1 MPNTTLTNILM
12 NDQIVYRER
21 SNKMSDKPT
30 RNPLLASSD
39 FLFSLMMLAVI
50 AMVVSIGA
58 IGIVSVAK
66 NGGSSSESAG
76 TPSASGSSTVEVT
89 LTEFAIALSPSVVPP
104 GNVVFNVHNAGAAQH
119 NLAAVDLNKRTAFLE
134 SGAHVLLDL
143 GKVSSDV
150 NVLCEI
156 PGHADSGMK
165 ATLKVSTDSSAPVD
179 TVAAM
184 SNAKMDSMMEAV
196 AKRFPEKT
204 AGLGGQEL
212 KPTITADGY
221 KQFDLT
227 AKIVDWE
234 VEGGKVVKGWAYNG
248 QIPGPQLRANVG
260 DKIRIRLKNELPES
274 TSLHL
279 HGVRVPNAMDGVDPI
294 TQPAIK
300 PGETFDYEFT
310 ATEPAVGMYHSH
322 HNAQVQ
328 IPNGLAGSIL
338 IGDWK
343 TSTMKAAGSRLT
355 DSNGK
360 VDQEVVMVLNDAGTI
375 GLSLNGKSFPATAP
389 YVMKIGET
397 MLVHYY
403 NEGLMTHPMH
413 MHQPTGLIVARDGK
427 ILEHPFFADTI
438 SVAPGERWSVLYTA
452 KDAGVWAWHCH
463 ILTHAETPTGMKYM
477 VTAVIVS

>member
-1 MPNTTLTNILM
+1 MSEKPN
-12 NDQIVYRER
+12 
-21 SNKMSDKPT
+21 
-30 RNPLLASSD
+30 RNPFLASSD
-39 FLFSLMMLAVI
+39 FLFSLMMLAVV

-66 NGGSSSESAG
+66 NGGSSTESAG
-76 TPSASGSSTVEVT
+76 SPSASGTSTVEVT
-89 LTEFAIALSPSVVPP
+89 LTEFTIALSPSVVPP
-104 GNVVFNVHNAGAAQH
+104 GTVVFNVHNAGTAQH
-119 NLAAVDLNKRTAFLE
+119 NFAVVDLNKRTPAIDA
-134 SGAHVLLDL
+134 GAHVMLEL
-143 GKVSSDV
+143 GKVTSDV
-150 NVLCEI
+150 NVICEI

-165 ATLKVSTDSSAPVD
+165 AILKVSADSSATPD
-179 TVAAM
+179 TVPVM
-184 SNAKMDSMMEAV
+184 TNSQMDSMMEAV
-196 AKRFPEKT
+196 AKKFPQKT

-212 KPTITADGY
+212 LPTLAADGY
-221 KQFDLT
+221 KVFNLT
-227 AKIVDWE
+227 AKIIDWE
-234 VEGGKVVKGWAYNG
+234 VEGGKIVKGWAYNG
-248 QIPGPQLRANVG
+248 QIPGPTIHANVG
-260 DKIRIRLKNELPES
+260 DKIRIHLKNELPES
-274 TSLHL
+274 TSIHL

-300 PGETFDYEFT
+300 PGESFDYEFI
-310 ATEPAVGMYHSH
+310 AKEPAVGMYHSH
-322 HNAQVQ
+322 HDAQVQ

-375 GLSLNGKSFPATAP
+375 GLSLNGKSFPATTP
-389 YVMKIGET
+389 YTMKIGET

-413 MHQPTGLIVARDGK
+413 LHQPTGLVVARDGK
-427 ILEHPFFADTI
+427 MLEQPFFADTI

-452 KDAGVWAWHCH
+452 KDPGVWAWHCH

-477 VTAVIVS
+477 VTALIVS

>member
-1 MPNTTLTNILM
+1 
-12 NDQIVYRER
+12 
-21 SNKMSDKPT
+21 MSDKPT
-30 RNPLLASSD
+30 RNPFLASSD

-66 NGGSSSESAG
+66 NGGSSTESAG
-76 TPSASGSSTVEVT
+76 SPSASGTSTVEVT

-104 GNVVFNVHNAGAAQH
+104 GDVVFNVHNAGAAQH
-119 NLAAVDLNKRTAFLE
+119 NLAAADLNKRTPTIDA
-134 SGAHVLLDL
+134 GAHVLLEL
-143 GKVSSDV
+143 GKVTSNV
-150 NVLCEI
+150 NIICEI
-156 PGHADSGMK
+156 PGHKDSGMK
-165 ATLKVSTDSSAPVD
+165 TVLKVSADTSAPTD
-179 TVAAM
+179 TVAVM
-184 SNAKMDSMMEAV
+184 SNAQMDSMMEAV
-196 AKRFPEKT
+196 VKRFPEKT

-212 KPTITADGY
+212 KPTISSDGY

-260 DKIRIRLKNELPES
+260 DKIRIRIKNELPES
-274 TSLHL
+274 TSMHL

-294 TQPAIK
+294 TQSVIK

-310 ATEPAVGMYHSH
+310 ATEAAVGMYHSH

-328 IPNGLAGSIL
+328 IPNGLAGSLL

>member
-1 MPNTTLTNILM
+1 
-12 NDQIVYRER
+12 
-21 SNKMSDKPT
+21 MSDKPT

>member
-1 MPNTTLTNILM
+1 
-12 NDQIVYRER
+12 
-21 SNKMSDKPT
+21 MSDNPT
-30 RNPLLASSD
+30 RKPLLASSD

-58 IGIVSVAK
+58 IGIVSVAT
-66 NGGSSSESAG
+66 NGGSSTEATG
-76 TPSASGSSTVEVT
+76 IGSGSSTVQVT
-89 LTEFAIALSPSVVPP
+89 LTEFAVTFNPSVIPP
-104 GNVVFNVHNAGAAQH
+104 GNVVFDVNNAGAAQH
-119 NLAAVDLNKRTAFLE
+119 NLAAVDLDKRTATLDP
-134 SGAHVLLDL
+134 GVHVLLDL
-143 GKVSSDV
+143 GNVTSDI

-165 ATLKVSTDSSAPVD
+165 ATLKVNAEASTTPNTMAMISNEEMD
-179 TVAAM
+179 AAM
-184 SNAKMDSMMEAV
+184 DAV

-212 KPTITADGY
+212 KPTITSDGY

-260 DKIRIRLKNELPES
+260 DKVRIRLKNDLPES
-274 TSLHL
+274 TSMHL
-279 HGVRVPNAMDGVDPI
+279 HGVRVPNAMDGVDPY

-310 ATEPAVGMYHSH
+310 ATEVSVGMYHSH
-322 HNAQVQ
+322 HNAQIQ
-328 IPNGLAGSIL
+328 IPNGLAGSLL

-343 TSTMKAAGSRLT
+343 TSTLKAAGNRIA

-360 VDQEVVMVLNDAGTI
+360 VEQEVVMVLNDAGTI

-389 YVMKIGET
+389 YTMKIGET

-403 NEGLMTHPMH
+403 NEGLMSHPMH
-413 MHQPTGLIVARDGK
+413 LHQPTGLVVARDGV
-427 ILEHPFFADTI
+427 ILEYPFFADTV
-438 SVAPGERWSVLYTA
+438 SVAPGERYSVLYTA
-452 KDAGVWAWHCH
+452 QDAGVWAWHCH
-463 ILTHAETPTGMKYM
+463 ILTHAETSTGMKYM
-477 VTAVIVS
+477 VTALIVS

>member
-1 MPNTTLTNILM
+1 MTRLFT
-12 NDQIVYRER
+12 QREVT
-21 SNKMSDKPT
+21 KMSDKPT
-30 RNPLLASSD
+30 KNPLIASSD
-39 FLFSLMMLAVI
+39 FLFSLMLLAVI

-66 NGGSSSESAG
+66 NGGSSSEAAAS
-76 TPSASGSSTVEVT
+76 PSGSTTVDVT
-89 LTEFAIALSPSVVPP
+89 LTEFAIAFSPSVVPP

-119 NLAAVDLNKRTAFLE
+119 NLAAVDLNKRTATLDA
-134 SGAHVLLDL
+134 GVHVLLDL
-143 GKVSSDV
+143 GKVSTDV
-150 NVLCEI
+150 NVICEI
-156 PGHADSGMK
+156 PGHKDSGMK
-165 ATLKVSTDSSAPVD
+165 ATLKVSADATAPTD
-179 TVAAM
+179 TVPVM
-184 SNAKMDSMMEAV
+184 TNAQMDSMMEAV
-196 AKRFPEKT
+196 VKRFPEKT
-204 AGLGGQEL
+204 TGLGGQEL
-212 KPTITADGY
+212 APTMTSDGY

-260 DKIRIRLKNELPES
+260 DKVRIRLKNELTES
-274 TSLHL
+274 TSMHL
-279 HGVRVPNAMDGVDPI
+279 HGIRVPNAMDGVDPI
-294 TQPAIK
+294 TQGVIK

-328 IPNGLAGSIL
+328 IPNGLAGSLL

-343 TSTMKAAGSRLT
+343 TSTMKAAGNRLT

-389 YVMKIGET
+389 YTMKIGET

-403 NEGLMTHPMH
+403 NEGLMSHPMH
-413 MHQPTGLIVARDGK
+413 MHQPTGLVVARDGVM
-427 ILEHPFFADTI
+427 LENPFFADTI

>member
-1 MPNTTLTNILM
+1 MSEKPN
-12 NDQIVYRER
+12 
-21 SNKMSDKPT
+21 
-30 RNPLLASSD
+30 RNPFLASSD

-66 NGGSSSESAG
+66 NGGSSTESAG
-76 TPSASGSSTVEVT
+76 APSASGTSTVEVT

-119 NLAAVDLNKRTAFLE
+119 NLAAVDLNKRTPTIDA
-134 SGAHVLLDL
+134 GAHVLLDL
-143 GKVSSDV
+143 GKVTGDV
-150 NVLCEI
+150 NIICEI
-156 PGHADSGMK
+156 PGHKDSGMK
-165 ATLKVSTDSSAPVD
+165 AVLKVSADVSATPD
-179 TVAAM
+179 TVPVM
-184 SNAKMDSMMEAV
+184 SNAQMDSMMEAV
-196 AKRFPEKT
+196 VKRFPEKT
-204 AGLGGQEL
+204 KGLGGQEL
-212 KPTITADGY
+212 KPTITSDGY

-227 AKIVDWE
+227 AKIIDWE

-260 DKIRIRLKNELPES
+260 DKIRIRIKNELPES
-274 TSLHL
+274 TSMHL

-294 TQPAIK
+294 TQAVIK

-328 IPNGLAGSIL
+328 IPNGLAGSLL

-403 NEGLMTHPMH
+403 NEGLMSHPMH
-413 MHQPTGLIVARDGK
+413 MHQPTGLVVARDGK
-427 ILEHPFFADTI
+427 MLEQPFFADTI

>member
-1 MPNTTLTNILM
+1 
-12 NDQIVYRER
+12 
-21 SNKMSDKPT
+21 MSDKPS

-50 AMVVSIGA
+50 AMVISIGA

-66 NGGSSSESAG
+66 NGGSSTEAAG
-76 TPSASGSSTVEVT
+76 LPSANGSSTVEVT
-89 LTEFAIALSPSVVPP
+89 LTEFTIAFSPTVVPP
-104 GNVVFNVHNAGAAQH
+104 GNVVFSVHNAGTAQH

-134 SGAHVLLDL
+134 SGSHVMLEL
-143 GKVSSDV
+143 GKVTSDV
-150 NVLCEI
+150 NVICEI
-156 PGHADSGMK
+156 PGHKDSGMK
-165 ATLKVSTDSSAPVD
+165 ATLKVSADSSAPVD

-184 SNAKMDSMMEAV
+184 SNAQMDSMMEAV

-274 TSLHL
+274 TSIHL

-310 ATEPAVGMYHSH
+310 AREPAVGMYHSH
-322 HNAQVQ
+322 HDAQVQ

-343 TSTMKAAGSRLT
+343 TSSLKAAGSRLS

-375 GLSLNGKSFPATAP
+375 GLSLNGKSFPATTP

-413 MHQPTGLIVARDGK
+413 LHQPTGLVVARDGK
-427 ILEHPFFADTI
+427 MLEQPFFADTI

-477 VTAVIVS
+477 VTALIVS

>member
-1 MPNTTLTNILM
+1 
-12 NDQIVYRER
+12 
-21 SNKMSDKPT
+21 MSDKPT

-119 NLAAVDLNKRTAFLE
+119 NLAAVDLNKRTPTIDA
-134 SGAHVLLDL
+134 GAHVLLEL
-143 GKVSSDV
+143 GKVTGDV
-150 NVLCEI
+150 NIICEI
-156 PGHADSGMK
+156 PGHKDSGMK
-165 ATLKVSTDSSAPVD
+165 TVLKVSADTSAPTD
-179 TVAAM
+179 TVAVM
-184 SNAKMDSMMEAV
+184 SNAQMDSMMEAV
-196 AKRFPEKT
+196 VKRFPEKT

-212 KPTITADGY
+212 KPTISSDGY

-234 VEGGKVVKGWAYNG
+234 VEGGKTVKGWAYNG

-260 DKIRIRLKNELPES
+260 DKIRIRIKNELPES
-274 TSLHL
+274 TSMHL

-294 TQPAIK
+294 TQGVIK

-310 ATEPAVGMYHSH
+310 ATEAAVGMYHSH

-413 MHQPTGLIVARDGK
+413 MHQPTGLVVARDGK

-438 SVAPGERWSVLYTA
+438 
-452 KDAGVWAWHCH
+452 
-463 ILTHAETPTGMKYM
+463 
-477 VTAVIVS
+477 

>member
-1 MPNTTLTNILM
+1 
-12 NDQIVYRER
+12 
-21 SNKMSDKPT
+21 MSEKPT

-66 NGGSSSESAG
+66 NGGSSTEG
-76 TPSASGSSTVEVT
+76 TATPSGSSTVEVT
-89 LTEFAIALSPSVVPP
+89 LTEFTIAFSPTVVPP
-104 GNVVFNVHNAGAAQH
+104 GNVVFNVHNAGTAQH

-134 SGAHVLLDL
+134 SGSHVLLEL
-143 GKVSSDV
+143 GKVTSDV
-150 NVLCEI
+150 NVICEI

-165 ATLKVSTDSSAPVD
+165 ATLKVSADSSAPVD

-184 SNAKMDSMMEAV
+184 SNAQMDSMMEAV

-260 DKIRIRLKNELPES
+260 DKVRIRLKNELPES
-274 TSLHL
+274 TSMHL
-279 HGVRVPNAMDGVDPI
+279 HGVRVPNAMDGVDPY
-294 TQPAIK
+294 TQK
-300 PGETFDYEFT
+300 PIEPGATFNYEFE
-310 ATEPAVGMYHSH
+310 ADGPAVGMYHSH

-343 TSTMKAAGSRLT
+343 TSALKAAGSRIA

-360 VDQEVVMVLNDAGTI
+360 VEQEVVMVLNDAGTI
-375 GLSLNGKSFPATAP
+375 GLSLNGKSFPATTP

-413 MHQPTGLIVARDGK
+413 LHQPTGLVVARDGK
-427 ILEHPFFADTI
+427 MLEQPFFADTI

-477 VTAVIVS
+477 VTALIVS

>member
-1 MPNTTLTNILM
+1 
-12 NDQIVYRER
+12 
-21 SNKMSDKPT
+21 
-30 RNPLLASSD
+30 
-39 FLFSLMMLAVI
+39 MMLAVI

-66 NGGSSSESAG
+66 NGGSSTEAAG
-76 TPSASGSSTVEVT
+76 LPSGTSTVEVT
-89 LTEFAIALSPSVVPP
+89 LTEFTIAFSPTVVPP
-104 GNVVFNVHNAGAAQH
+104 GDVVFNVHNAGTAQH

-134 SGAHVLLDL
+134 SGSHVMLEL
-143 GKVSSDV
+143 GKVTSDV
-150 NVLCEI
+150 NVICEI
-156 PGHADSGMK
+156 PGHKDSGMK
-165 ATLKVSTDSSAPVD
+165 ATLKVSADSSAPVD
-179 TVAAM
+179 TVAVM
-184 SNAKMDSMMEAV
+184 SNTQMDSMMEAV

-260 DKIRIRLKNELPES
+260 DKVRIRLKNELPES
-274 TSLHL
+274 TSMHL

-322 HNAQVQ
+322 HDAQVQ

-343 TSTMKAAGSRLT
+343 TSALKAAGSRIA

-360 VDQEVVMVLNDAGTI
+360 VEQEVVMVLNDAGTI
-375 GLSLNGKSFPATAP
+375 GLSLNGKSFPATTP

-413 MHQPTGLIVARDGK
+413 LHQPTGLVVARDGK
-427 ILEHPFFADTI
+427 MLEQPFFADTI

-452 KDAGVWAWHCH
+452 KDPGVWAWHCH

-477 VTAVIVS
+477 VTALIVS

>member
-1 MPNTTLTNILM
+1 
-12 NDQIVYRER
+12 
-21 SNKMSDKPT
+21 MSEKPT
-30 RNPLLASSD
+30 RNPFLASSD
-39 FLFSLMMLAVI
+39 FLFSLMLLAVI

-66 NGGSSSESAG
+66 NGGSSTESAG
-76 TPSASGSSTVEVT
+76 SPSASGTSTVEVT
-89 LTEFAIALSPSVVPP
+89 LTEFAIALSPSVVTP
-104 GNVVFNVHNAGAAQH
+104 GDVVFNVHNDGAAQH
-119 NLAAVDLNKRTAFLE
+119 NLAAADLNKRTPTIDA
-134 SGAHVLLDL
+134 GAHVLLEL
-143 GKVSSDV
+143 GKVTGDV
-150 NVLCEI
+150 NIICEI
-156 PGHADSGMK
+156 PGHKDSGMK
-165 ATLKVSTDSSAPVD
+165 TVLKVSADTSAPTD
-179 TVAAM
+179 TVAVM
-184 SNAKMDSMMEAV
+184 SNAQMDSMMEAV
-196 AKRFPEKT
+196 VKRFPEKT

-212 KPTITADGY
+212 KPTISSDGY

-234 VEGGKVVKGWAYNG
+234 VEGGKTVKGWAYNG

-260 DKIRIRLKNELPES
+260 DKIRIRIKNELPES
-274 TSLHL
+274 TSMHL

-294 TQPAIK
+294 TQGVIK

-310 ATEPAVGMYHSH
+310 ATEAAVGMYHSH

-328 IPNGLAGSIL
+328 IPNGLAGSLL

-343 TSTMKAAGSRLT
+343 TSTMKAAGSRLL

-403 NEGLMTHPMH
+403 NEGLMSHPMH
-413 MHQPTGLIVARDGK
+413 MHQPTGLVVARDGK
-427 ILEHPFFADTI
+427 MLENPFFADTI

>member
-1 MPNTTLTNILM
+1 
-12 NDQIVYRER
+12 
-21 SNKMSDKPT
+21 MSDKPT
-30 RNPLLASSD
+30 RNPFLASSD

-66 NGGSSSESAG
+66 NGGSSTESAG
-76 TPSASGSSTVEVT
+76 SPSASGTSTVEVT

-104 GNVVFNVHNAGAAQH
+104 GDVVFNVHNAGAAQH
-119 NLAAVDLNKRTAFLE
+119 NLAAADLNKRTPTIDA
-134 SGAHVLLDL
+134 GAHVLLEL
-143 GKVSSDV
+143 GKVTSNV
-150 NVLCEI
+150 NIICEI
-156 PGHADSGMK
+156 PGHKDSGMK
-165 ATLKVSTDSSAPVD
+165 TVLKVSADTSAPTD
-179 TVAAM
+179 TVAVM
-184 SNAKMDSMMEAV
+184 SNAQMDSMMEAV
-196 AKRFPEKT
+196 VKRFPEKT

-212 KPTITADGY
+212 KPTISSDGY

-260 DKIRIRLKNELPES
+260 DKIRIRIKNELPES
-274 TSLHL
+274 TSMHL

-294 TQPAIK
+294 TQSVIK

-310 ATEPAVGMYHSH
+310 ATEAAVGMYHSH

-328 IPNGLAGSIL
+328 IPNGLAGSLL

-360 VDQEVVMVLNDAGTI
+360 VEQEVVMVLNDAGTI

-403 NEGLMTHPMH
+403 NEGLMSHPMH
-413 MHQPTGLIVARDGK
+413 MHQPTGLVVARDGK
-427 ILEHPFFADTI
+427 MLENPFFADTI

>member
-1 MPNTTLTNILM
+1 
-12 NDQIVYRER
+12 
-21 SNKMSDKPT
+21 MSEKPT

-66 NGGSSSESAG
+66 NGGSSTEAAG
-76 TPSASGSSTVEVT
+76 SPSASGSSTVEVT
-89 LTEFAIALSPSVVPP
+89 LTEFTITFSPAVIPP
-104 GNVVFNVHNAGAAQH
+104 GNVVFNVHNAGTAQH
-119 NLAAVDLNKRTAFLE
+119 NLAVTALNKRTPALDA
-134 SGAHVLLDL
+134 GAHVLLDL

-165 ATLKVSTDSSAPVD
+165 ATLKVSADASATAP
-179 TVAAM
+179 TVAM
-184 SNAKMDSMMEAV
+184 ITNAQMDAAMEAV
-196 AKRFPEKT
+196 VKRFPEKT
-204 AGLGGQEL
+204 KGLGGQEL
-212 KPTITADGY
+212 KPTITSDGY

-274 TSLHL
+274 TSMHL

-310 ATEPAVGMYHSH
+310 ATEVAIGMYHSH

-328 IPNGLAGSIL
+328 IPNGLAGSLI

>member
-1 MPNTTLTNILM
+1 
-12 NDQIVYRER
+12 
-21 SNKMSDKPT
+21 MSEKPT
-30 RNPLLASSD
+30 RNPFLASSD
-39 FLFSLMMLAVI
+39 FLFSLMLLAVI

-66 NGGSSSESAG
+66 NGGSSTESAG
-76 TPSASGSSTVEVT
+76 SPSASGTSTVEVT

-104 GNVVFNVHNAGAAQH
+104 GDVVFNVHNAGAAQH
-119 NLAAVDLNKRTAFLE
+119 NLAAADLNKRTPTIDA
-134 SGAHVLLDL
+134 GAHVLLEL
-143 GKVSSDV
+143 GKVTGDV
-150 NVLCEI
+150 NIICEI
-156 PGHADSGMK
+156 PGHKDSGMK
-165 ATLKVSTDSSAPVD
+165 TVLKVSADTSAPTD
-179 TVAAM
+179 TVAVM
-184 SNAKMDSMMEAV
+184 SNAQMDSMMEAV
-196 AKRFPEKT
+196 VKRFPEKT

-212 KPTITADGY
+212 KPTISSDGY

-234 VEGGKVVKGWAYNG
+234 VEGGKTVKGWAYNG

-260 DKIRIRLKNELPES
+260 DKIRIRIKNELPES
-274 TSLHL
+274 TSMHL

-294 TQPAIK
+294 TQGVIK

-310 ATEPAVGMYHSH
+310 ATEAAVGMYHSH

-328 IPNGLAGSIL
+328 IPNGLAGSLL

-403 NEGLMTHPMH
+403 NEGLMSHPMH
-413 MHQPTGLIVARDGK
+413 MHQPTGLVVARDGK
-427 ILEHPFFADTI
+427 MLENPFFADTI

>member
-1 MPNTTLTNILM
+1 MTRLFT
-12 NDQIVYRER
+12 QREVT
-21 SNKMSDKPT
+21 KMSDKPT
-30 RNPLLASSD
+30 RNPFLASSD

-66 NGGSSSESAG
+66 NGGSSTESAG
-76 TPSASGSSTVEVT
+76 SSSVSGTSTVEVT
-89 LTEFAIALSPSVVPP
+89 LTEFAVAFSPSVIPP

-119 NLAAVDLNKRTAFLE
+119 NLAVVDLNKRTATLDA
-134 SGAHVLLDL
+134 GAHVLLDL
-143 GKVSSDV
+143 GKVTSDI
-150 NVLCEI
+150 NVICEI

-165 ATLKVSTDSSAPVD
+165 ATLKVSADASATPD
-179 TVAAM
+179 TVAMISNEEMDAAM
-184 SNAKMDSMMEAV
+184 DAV
-196 AKRFPEKT
+196 VKRFPEKT

-212 KPTITADGY
+212 KPTITSDGY
-221 KQFDLT
+221 KQFDLS

-234 VEGGKVVKGWAYNG
+234 VEGGKIVKGWAYNG
-248 QIPGPQLRANVG
+248 QIPGPVLRANVG
-260 DKIRIRLKNELPES
+260 DKIRIRLKNDLPES
-274 TSLHL
+274 TSMHL

-294 TQPAIK
+294 TQDVIK

-310 ATEPAVGMYHSH
+310 ATEVSVGMYHSH

-343 TSTMKAAGSRLT
+343 TSTMKAAGNRLK

-389 YVMKIGET
+389 YLMKIGET

-403 NEGLMTHPMH
+403 NEGLMSHPMH
-413 MHQPTGLIVARDGK
+413 MHQPTGLVVARDGVM
-427 ILEHPFFADTI
+427 LENPFFADTI

-452 KDAGVWAWHCH
+452 QDAGVWAWHCH
-463 ILTHAETPTGMKYM
+463 ILTHAETPMGMKYM

>member
-1 MPNTTLTNILM
+1 
-12 NDQIVYRER
+12 
-21 SNKMSDKPT
+21 MSEKPT
-30 RNPLLASSD
+30 RNPFLASSD
-39 FLFSLMMLAVI
+39 FLFSLMLLAVI

-66 NGGSSSESAG
+66 NGGSSTESAG
-76 TPSASGSSTVEVT
+76 APSVSGSSTVEVT

-104 GNVVFNVHNAGAAQH
+104 GDVVFNVHNAGAAQH
-119 NLAAVDLNKRTAFLE
+119 NLAAADLNKRTPTIDA
-134 SGAHVLLDL
+134 GAHVLLEL
-143 GKVSSDV
+143 GKVTGDV
-150 NVLCEI
+150 NIICEI
-156 PGHADSGMK
+156 PGHKDSGMK
-165 ATLKVSTDSSAPVD
+165 TVLKVSADTSAPTD
-179 TVAAM
+179 TVAVM
-184 SNAKMDSMMEAV
+184 SNAQMDSMMEAV
-196 AKRFPEKT
+196 VKRFPEKT

-212 KPTITADGY
+212 KPTISSDGY

-234 VEGGKVVKGWAYNG
+234 VEGGKTVKGWAYNG

-260 DKIRIRLKNELPES
+260 DKIRIRIKNELPES
-274 TSLHL
+274 TSMHL

-294 TQPAIK
+294 TQSVIK

-310 ATEPAVGMYHSH
+310 ATEAAVGMYHSH

-328 IPNGLAGSIL
+328 IPNGLAGSLL

-403 NEGLMTHPMH
+403 NEGLMSHPMH
-413 MHQPTGLIVARDGK
+413 MHQPTGLVVARDGK
-427 ILEHPFFADTI
+427 MLENPFFADTI

>member
-1 MPNTTLTNILM
+1 
-12 NDQIVYRER
+12 
-21 SNKMSDKPT
+21 MSEKQT

-66 NGGSSSESAG
+66 NGGSSTEG
-76 TPSASGSSTVEVT
+76 TATPSGSSTVEVT
-89 LTEFAIALSPSVVPP
+89 LTEFTIAFSPTVVPP
-104 GNVVFNVHNAGAAQH
+104 GNVVFNVHNAGTAQH

-150 NVLCEI
+150 NVICEI

-165 ATLKVSTDSSAPVD
+165 ATLKVSADSSAPVD

-184 SNAKMDSMMEAV
+184 SNAQMDSMMEAV

-274 TSLHL
+274 TSMHL

-322 HNAQVQ
+322 HDAQVQ

-343 TSTMKAAGSRLT
+343 TSALKAAGSRIA

-360 VDQEVVMVLNDAGTI
+360 VEQEVVMVLNDAGTI
-375 GLSLNGKSFPATAP
+375 GLSLNGKSFPATTP

-413 MHQPTGLIVARDGK
+413 LHQPTGLVVARDGK
-427 ILEHPFFADTI
+427 ILEQPFFADTI

>member
-1 MPNTTLTNILM
+1 
-12 NDQIVYRER
+12 
-21 SNKMSDKPT
+21 MSDKPS
-30 RNPLLASSD
+30 RNPLSASSD

-50 AMVVSIGA
+50 AMVISIGA

-66 NGGSSSESAG
+66 NGGSSTEAAG
-76 TPSASGSSTVEVT
+76 LPSGTSTVEVT
-89 LTEFAIALSPSVVPP
+89 LTEFTIAFSPTVVPP
-104 GNVVFNVHNAGAAQH
+104 GDVVFNVHNAGTAQH

-134 SGAHVLLDL
+134 SGSHVMLEL
-143 GKVSSDV
+143 GKVTSDV
-150 NVLCEI
+150 NVICEI
-156 PGHADSGMK
+156 PGHKDSGMK
-165 ATLKVSTDSSAPVD
+165 ATLKVSADSSAPVD
-179 TVAAM
+179 TVAVM
-184 SNAKMDSMMEAV
+184 SNTQMDSMMEAV

-260 DKIRIRLKNELPES
+260 DKVRIRLKNELPES
-274 TSLHL
+274 TSMHL

-322 HNAQVQ
+322 HDAQVQ

-343 TSTMKAAGSRLT
+343 TSALKAAGSRIA

-360 VDQEVVMVLNDAGTI
+360 VEQEVVMVLNDAGTI
-375 GLSLNGKSFPATAP
+375 GLSLNGKSFPATTP

-413 MHQPTGLIVARDGK
+413 LHQPTGLVVARDGK
-427 ILEHPFFADTI
+427 MLEQPFFADTI

-452 KDAGVWAWHCH
+452 KDPGVWAWHCH

-477 VTAVIVS
+477 VTALIVS

>member
-1 MPNTTLTNILM
+1 
-12 NDQIVYRER
+12 
-21 SNKMSDKPT
+21 MSEKQT

-66 NGGSSSESAG
+66 NGGSSTEG
-76 TPSASGSSTVEVT
+76 TATPSGSSTVEVT
-89 LTEFAIALSPSVVPP
+89 LTEFTIAFSPTVVPP
-104 GNVVFNVHNAGAAQH
+104 GNVVFNVHNAGTAQH

-134 SGAHVLLDL
+134 SGSHVLLEL
-143 GKVSSDV
+143 GKVTSDV
-150 NVLCEI
+150 NVICEI
-156 PGHADSGMK
+156 PGHKDSGMK
-165 ATLKVSTDSSAPVD
+165 ATLKVSADSSAPVD

-184 SNAKMDSMMEAV
+184 SNAQMDSMMEAV

-260 DKIRIRLKNELPES
+260 DKVRIRLKNELPES
-274 TSLHL
+274 TSMHL

-322 HNAQVQ
+322 HDAQVQ

-338 IGDWK
+338 IGD
-343 TSTMKAAGSRLT
+343 
-355 DSNGK
+355 
-360 VDQEVVMVLNDAGTI
+360 
-375 GLSLNGKSFPATAP
+375 
-389 YVMKIGET
+389 
-397 MLVHYY
+397 
-403 NEGLMTHPMH
+403 
-413 MHQPTGLIVARDGK
+413 
-427 ILEHPFFADTI
+427 
-438 SVAPGERWSVLYTA
+438 
-452 KDAGVWAWHCH
+452 
-463 ILTHAETPTGMKYM
+463 
-477 VTAVIVS
+477 